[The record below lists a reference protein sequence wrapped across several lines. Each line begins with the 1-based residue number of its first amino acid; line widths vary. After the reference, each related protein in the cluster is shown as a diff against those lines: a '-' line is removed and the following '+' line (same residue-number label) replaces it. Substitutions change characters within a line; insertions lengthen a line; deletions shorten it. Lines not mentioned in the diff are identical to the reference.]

1 MKPLGLWKKIG
12 ELKEPFN
19 DAVNYKSKDEK
30 QFFSGIFLKT
40 SELQR
45 CLSPSTYYLM
55 GEKGTGKTAYAVFL
69 ENNNIGDNLC
79 QLTTM
84 TETQYKRFIALKQ
97 EGKIAFS
104 DYANIWR
111 SILLLLTSQLIIH
124 RSKNLFH
131 TFTRKFSK
139 VENAIE
145 KWDENALNP
154 EIESAFELLNS
165 TDISTKLSAKDI
177 GEAGLKSFSQTAEKT
192 VRIKHHLLETERLLK
207 DAIKSLKLSKNHI
220 LFIDGIDYRPE
231 GVPYSEYIECIKGLS
246 EAAWQL
252 NSEFF
257 NTIKDS
263 KGRLKIMLLIRPDVF
278 HKLNLYNSN
287 SRLQDN
293 CVFLNWSTTEKEYSH
308 SNLFEASGKFFSNQ
322 QRFPATP
329 YEAWNHYHNG
339 APEGSAAFRKLL
351 KHSFQKPR
359 DILTYIKIVQ
369 RYYTNAGKGDSIFI
383 GKNILS
389 EPSVNREYADYL
401 LGEVRNYATFYMKPS
416 DFGIYI
422 KFFQYLDGKATF
434 TATEFSVAF
443 KKFKA
448 WASGETIYAKEFLHD
463 PETLLQF
470 FYDVNVIGYK
480 EKLISNGDNF
490 YHWAYKERTINNIS
504 PKIKD
509 AAQLIL
515 NPGISK
521 ALDIGKE
528 TQSNNTDNT
537 TLQRRKK
544 KPNKR
549 WHRLKRTD
557 IETSKVD

>member
-1 MKPLGLWKKIG
+1 MKTSGNWKTLS

-40 SELQR
+40 NELQR

-84 TETQYKRFIALKQ
+84 TETQYKRFIALKR

-111 SILLLLTSQLIIH
+111 SILLLITSQMIIH
-124 RSKNLFH
+124 RSKNIF
-131 TFTRKFSK
+131 TTVTRKFSHIEK
-139 VENAIE
+139 AIE
-145 KWDENALNP
+145 KWNKDALNP

-165 TDISTKLSAKDI
+165 TDISANITAKDF
-177 GEAGLKSFSQTAEKT
+177 GDAGVKSQTQTAEKT
-192 VRIKHHLLETERLLK
+192 VKIKHHLLETERLLK

-231 GVPYSEYIECIKGLS
+231 GVSYTEYIECIKGLS

-257 NTIKDS
+257 NSIKDS

-293 CVFLNWSTTEKEYSH
+293 CVFLNWSTTEKDFEKSK
-308 SNLFEASGKFFSNQ
+308 LFEASGKFFSNQ
-322 QRFPATP
+322 QRFPVHP
-329 YEAWNHYHNG
+329 HEAWIHYHNG
-339 APEGSAAFRKLL
+339 SVEGSSAFRKLL
-351 KHSFQKPR
+351 KSSFQKPR
-359 DILTYIKIVQ
+359 DILTYIKII
-369 RYYTNAGKGDSIFI
+369 RRHYLETGKGESAFI
-383 GKNILS
+383 GKNALS
-389 EPSVNREYADYL
+389 DPSVNREYADYL
-401 LGEVRNYATFYMKPS
+401 LGEVRNYASFYMKLS

-422 KFFQYLDGKATF
+422 KFFQYLDGKANF
-434 TATEFSVAF
+434 TAKEFSLAF
-443 KKFKA
+443 DKFKA
-448 WASGETIYAKEFLHD
+448 WASGETVYAKEFLHD

-470 FYDVNVIGYK
+470 FYDVNIIGYK
-480 EKLISNGDNF
+480 EKLISNGDSF
-490 YHWAYKERTINNIS
+490 YHWAYKERTLNNIS

-515 NPGISK
+515 NPGIAK

-528 TQSNNTDNT
+528 TKTYT
-537 TLQRRKK
+537 EEVKPKRRKK
-544 KPNKR
+544 KPNNR
-549 WHRLKRTD
+549 WRRTRGNSQP
-557 IETSKVD
+557 TVDE